1 MTTSTT
7 PPSNILQPPIQAT
20 PTQVSP
26 TTTPAQLFD
35 GPIMRSR
42 AKKLQQEVNAL
53 LCEIHF
59 NINENY
65 ILPKSCTLLLLR
77 FTKEDGKNTKG
88 EEYRERPWSNP
99 TSPAK
104 QSKRSSHNFSFPKAI
119 KVNVDILESLSI
131 LLSNT
136 IQIEYFELPTNEIRV
151 LDWRLVRRSTVY

>member
-7 PPSNILQPPIQAT
+7 PTSNMLQPPIQAT

-35 GPIMRSR
+35 GPITRSR

-65 ILPKSCTLLLLR
+65 ILPKSCTLVLLR
-77 FTKEDGKNTKG
+77 FIKEDKG
-88 EEYRERPWSNP
+88 PHSNP
-99 TSPAK
+99 TSPVE
-104 QSKRSSHNFSFPKAI
+104 QSDFQK
-119 KVNVDILESLSI
+119 L
-131 LLSNT
+131 
-136 IQIEYFELPTNEIRV
+136 
-151 LDWRLVRRSTVY
+151 